1 MKHIGKALVVAAG
14 LFAAQAAP
22 ALAQERMTIAT
33 GSSGGVYYLW
43 GGALAKIWS
52 DNIKNLTVNVEA
64 TTGQTVNLKLLE
76 AGQVELAMSNIAA
89 SYEAWTGTG
98 DFKGKE
104 YRKQRAMFA
113 MYPSYFVAASLA
125 DSGIKSLEDWNGKR
139 VSFGTPKGTIDVYG
153 RIMLDVLGIKPA
165 KILNSG
171 WPDVAGQISDHLSD
185 AVGAIGGQPW
195 PPVRDLETTHKLT
208 FYDLSQ
214 AQIDKLHKA
223 YPYFVGEKL
232 PKGLYKDQPEGY
244 NSLAF
249 WNVMSVSA
257 DVPDDVVY
265 QMMDQMVKNFDVIK
279 STHPSTAKY
288 FQLADVVRVSPIPL
302 HPGVIKYLK
311 EKGIEVPKSL
321 VP

>member
-1 MKHIGKALVVAAG
+1 MKRFGKAFALIAG
-14 LFAAQAAP
+14 LIAMQLAP
-22 ALAQERMTIAT
+22 AWSQQRMSIAT

-76 AGQVELAMSNIAA
+76 AGQGELAMSNIATA
-89 SYEAWTGTG
+89 YEAWSGTG
-98 DFKGKE
+98 AFKGKE

-125 DSGIKSLEDWNGKR
+125 DSEIKSIEDWNGKR

-171 WPDVAGQISDHLSD
+171 WPDVSGQIRDRLSD
-185 AVGAIGGQPW
+185 AVGVIGGQPW
-195 PPVRDLETTHKLT
+195 PPVRDLETTHTLK
-208 FYDLSQ
+208 FYDLTQ

-223 YPYFVGEKL
+223 YPYFVGEEL
-232 PKGLYKDQPEGY
+232 PPKLYKDQPEKY

-249 WNVMSVSA
+249 WNIMSVSA
-257 DVPDDVVY
+257 DVSDDTVY
-265 QMMDQMVKNFDVIK
+265 KMMDLMVKHFDVIK
-279 STHPSTAKY
+279 TTHPSTAKY
-288 FQLADVVRVSPIPL
+288 FKLANVVRVSPIPL

-311 EKGIEVPKSL
+311 DKGIDVPKAL

>member
-1 MKHIGKALVVAAG
+1 MRHIGKALVLAAG
-14 LFAAQAAP
+14 LVAAQAAP
-22 ALAQERMTIAT
+22 ALAQQRMTIAT

-98 DFKGKE
+98 DFKGQD

-139 VSFGTPKGTIDVYG
+139 VSFGTPKGTVDVYG

-223 YPYFVGEKL
+223 YPYFVGEAL
-232 PKGLYKDQPEGY
+232 PKGLYKDQPETY

-249 WNVMSVSA
+249 WNVMSVGA

-265 QMMDQMVKNFDVIK
+265 QMMDQMMKHFDVIK

-288 FQLADVVRVSPIPL
+288 FKLADVVRVSPIPL

-311 EKGIEVPKSL
+311 DQGIDVPKSL